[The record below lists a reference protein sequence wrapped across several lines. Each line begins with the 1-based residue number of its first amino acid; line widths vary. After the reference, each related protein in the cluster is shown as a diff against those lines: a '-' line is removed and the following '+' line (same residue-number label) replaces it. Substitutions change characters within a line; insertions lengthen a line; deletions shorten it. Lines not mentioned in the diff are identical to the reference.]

1 MQTVTIA
8 IYIIELLLIIISII
22 NLVRASRYLSTRNQD
37 LKELIEVREANQELR
52 FDNYEY
58 QNTIKAIYRIIEED
72 DKEEAIDKIS
82 KIKEVI
88 QSANINNF

>member
-52 FDNYEY
+52 FDNYEH
-58 QNTIKAIYRIIEED
+58 QNTLKAIYRIIEKD
-72 DKEEAIDKIS
+72 TTEEATDKIS